1 MTLALMTWFAL
12 LFDEERDEFN
22 RTGNIVPGGTLISFF
37 AVSFLPG
44 MSNGTGVIEET
55 TAWLVSL

>member
-1 MTLALMTWFAL
+1 L

-37 AVSFLPG
+37 AVSFSPG
-44 MSNGTGVIEET
+44 MPDGTGVIEET
-55 TAWLVSL
+55 TARLVSL

>member
-1 MTLALMTWFAL
+1 MILALITWFAL

-37 AVSFLPG
+37 AVSFSPG
-44 MSNGTGVIEET
+44 MPDGTGVIEET
-55 TAWLVSL
+55 TAWPVSL